1 MELNIQQQ
9 RKIYVFDTNI
19 ITAALRS
26 RLGAS
31 FLILQSIRHDL
42 ITGCISPALFFE
54 YADVLQRGTQLA
66 NFWIDPHEVD
76 IILDVLAQKLIP
88 VNIFYTWRPQLKD
101 PNDEMVLDC
110 AINGKAQAIV
120 TFNQKDFLP
129 AADYFQIQLL
139 QPNQLVKS
147 LNLKQKLEDLTS

>member
-1 MELNIQQQ
+1 MLNIQQQ
-9 RKIYVFDTNI
+9 SKIYVLDTNI

-31 FLILQSIRHDL
+31 FLLLQSIRHDL

-54 YADVLQRGTQLA
+54 YADVLQRDTQLEK
-66 NFWIDPHEVD
+66 FWTDPDEIN
-76 IILDVLAQKLIP
+76 II
-88 VNIFYTWRPQLKD
+88 IFYTWRPQLKD

-129 AADYFQIQLL
+129 AANHFQIQLL
-139 QPNQLVKS
+139 QPNQLVKN